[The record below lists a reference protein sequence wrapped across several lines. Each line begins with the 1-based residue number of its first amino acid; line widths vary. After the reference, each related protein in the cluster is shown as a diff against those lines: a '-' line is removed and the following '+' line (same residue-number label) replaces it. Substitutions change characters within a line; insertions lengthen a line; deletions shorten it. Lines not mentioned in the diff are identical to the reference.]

1 MAADNTFDGL
11 ANDGSAAASRSAE
24 PVSALQTEVMSAVR
38 GAISHVMAG
47 QGKGIDLAGI
57 DLDFSSARVVQ
68 PPLLLATR
76 EQALAAPHRKSAP
89 SAFTASR
96 FAAVVAAILA
106 IGGAAAAA
114 WLQVGS
120 GQGVPVLAQRP
131 SAAVA
136 ASVEI
141 VPMVSAGR
149 PIVAVASKIEPKAEP
164 ALVATPVV
172 ATIRTQISPPAQPEP
187 DIARRASKLLENGQ
201 VRETRALLLG
211 APAAARSDIALI
223 LARSFDGNY
232 LQTLNRSDVQADSA
246 EARRWYQRWFEL
258 ASKEGSV
265 PTTVRLDR
273 LLQSLP

>member
-1 MAADNTFDGL
+1 M
-11 ANDGSAAASRSAE
+11 
-24 PVSALQTEVMSAVR
+24 QTEVMSAVR

-47 QGKGIDLAGI
+47 HNKGIDLAGI
-57 DLDFSSARVVQ
+57 DLDFSSAPLVP
-68 PPLLLATR
+68 PPLLLAKR
-76 EQALAAPHRKSAP
+76 EQALAAPQRNSAP
-89 SAFTASR
+89 SAVTASR
-96 FAAVVAAILA
+96 FAAAAAAIFA

-120 GQGVPVLAQRP
+120 GQGVPILTQRP
-131 SAAVA
+131 TAAVA
-136 ASVEI
+136 ASIEI
-141 VPMVSAGR
+141 VPLVSAAR
-149 PIVAVASKIEPKAEP
+149 PIVVVAPKIQPKAEP
-164 ALVATPVV
+164 ALIATPVV
-172 ATIRTQISPPAQPEP
+172 ATIRTQIATPAQPEP

-211 APAAARSDIALI
+211 APAAARSDVALI

-246 EARRWYQRWFEL
+246 EARRWYQRWYEL